1 MYPVRVVAW
10 TVASMLLLIYV
21 PGVRSTTT
29 ACSSFPFNPW
39 LLNAVVL
46 GDVGSASINYAN
58 TDIEGA
64 AVVLGNGYFTG
75 FDFNW
80 VRTWTPTN
88 IGLYVG
94 GSLTFTNGQAAGGM
108 EIAGN
113 AYFTSSSVGTPVS
126 GPVSVGGSL
135 SGGSGGGT
143 ITGNLVVAGM
153 CSWCSNPSNSLASG
167 YTTTIGGTFTP
178 TLNLTCIESYFQA
191 VSPYLDG
198 ADTASYSIPSTGVVT
213 VILPSSPTLNYV
225 TIPATILS
233 GANTVNINGTSASHE
248 LVINVIETTVTL
260 ANTLQFNYNT
270 ITNGNVLVNMPNCAT
285 LTLGG
290 SYNMNLLA
298 PFAVTGVTW
307 SHITGNIIVK
317 SLQPGSG
324 GGMMQIND
332 AVYCTISALPSAC
345 PDGVCGSPAAT
356 GSRSP
361 SPSPAGPASPSQS
374 LLPPQSPTTSP
385 QPPASPSPVA
395 AQSPAASQSPDSSMS
410 PLASQSPAPSR
421 SPVPLSSP
429 FTSPVASPVPFLSNQ
444 TCAAALG
451 QYLGQY
457 EAFNAKSCTSSFID
471 TIRQTY
477 NCSETTSGCGI
488 FLCSIPMPADVASNL
503 SQCEL
508 A

>member
-345 PDGVCGSPAAT
+345 PDGVCGSPAPT
-356 GSRSP
+356 RSP
-361 SPSPAGPASPSQS
+361 NPNPSPAPPPPPNPFCPLS
-374 LLPPQSPTTSP
+374 PPQPLHNRQPPLRQSPPSRQPPPSRLTLPCPLSPPSP
-385 QPPASPSPVA
+385 QPPPVRPFRFRPPSHL
-395 AQSPAASQSPDSSMS
+395 QSLRRFPSS
-410 PLASQSPAPSR
+410 ATKRVQ
-421 SPVPLSSP
+421 PLSGS
-429 FTSPVASPVPFLSNQ
+429 
-444 TCAAALG
+444 
-451 QYLGQY
+451 
-457 EAFNAKSCTSSFID
+457 
-471 TIRQTY
+471 
-477 NCSETTSGCGI
+477 TSGSTRPSTPKVAGGSGRYGCGRREVH
-488 FLCSIPMPADVASNL
+488 FLL
-503 SQCEL
+503 
-508 A
+508 